1 MCAGWIL
8 AQCVLSNLFCE
19 WLPHDNVAHTEFD
32 DSPRENRVL
41 TFADE
46 HGDMLCEYVFLS
58 RALLV
63 CVLAMCVSCVRT
75 CPSACTRLCL
85 GLFVVAVLT
94 IPSSQIWL
102 LWHKCAESEY
112 SSQGREHRPCRE
124 RTEKRGLLR
133 HKLAFTTPYVLTTFI
148 CHIPP
153 S

>member
-1 MCAGWIL
+1 MSSLSEDVIYMCAGWIL

-94 IPSSQIWL
+94 TL
-102 LWHKCAESEY
+102 L
-112 SSQGREHRPCRE
+112 HRYGFYGINAPNPNIAVKEGSTDPVANVQKKGGCC
-124 RTEKRGLLR
+124 
-133 HKLAFTTPYVLTTFI
+133 VI
-148 CHIPP
+148 